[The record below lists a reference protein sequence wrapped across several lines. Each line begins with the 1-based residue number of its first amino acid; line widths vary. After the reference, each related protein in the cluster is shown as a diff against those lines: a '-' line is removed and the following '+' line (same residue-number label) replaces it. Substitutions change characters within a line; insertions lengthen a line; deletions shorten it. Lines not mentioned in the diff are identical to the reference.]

1 MASETPRIRA
11 SGCIEGTK
19 LAKRSRQSAKGNIAI
34 KQERTYMKATFS
46 LDVEVL
52 ERLRAVA
59 FSSRE
64 PMSQIVERL
73 IRNFVKGSKVRIAP
87 RKPRSTD

>member
-1 MASETPRIRA
+1 
-11 SGCIEGTK
+11 
-19 LAKRSRQSAKGNIAI
+19 
-34 KQERTYMKATFS
+34 MKATFS